1 MSNILPKKLEEG
13 CERILKSL
21 YLLDL
26 DADQFVPIEAL
37 YRSYAHLFGVRFDH
51 EVSVIYEF
59 H

>member
-1 MSNILPKKLEEG
+1 MSGSFPKKLEEG
-13 CERILKSL
+13 RERILKSL

-26 DADQFVPIEAL
+26 DADQFIPIEAL
-37 YRSYAHLFGVRFDH
+37 YRSYVHLFGVRFDN